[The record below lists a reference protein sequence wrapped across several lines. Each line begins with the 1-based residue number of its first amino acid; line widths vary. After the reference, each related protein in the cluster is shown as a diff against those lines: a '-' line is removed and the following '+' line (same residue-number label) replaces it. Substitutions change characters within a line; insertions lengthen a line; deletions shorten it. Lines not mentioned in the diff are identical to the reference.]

1 MPIKRLK
8 QAWPAPAAWYSVLPV
23 SIPQMTVPTGT
34 ASQNS
39 TAPLLPWRFDAVP
52 WAMRSVPHQ
61 IYVGHEL
68 RSPPLGCVPAAC
80 GSPGIHLHEASQ
92 RTRPEILP
100 RVLLFG
106 LLGTHTE
113 R

>member
-1 MPIKRLK
+1 
-8 QAWPAPAAWYSVLPV
+8 
-23 SIPQMTVPTGT
+23 
-34 ASQNS
+34 
-39 TAPLLPWRFDAVP
+39 
-52 WAMRSVPHQ
+52 MRSMPHQ
-61 IYVGHEL
+61 IYAGHEL

-80 GSPGIHLHEASQ
+80 GILGIHLHEASQ

-106 LLGTHTE
+106 PLGTHTE